1 MVNLRN
7 FIATVHITARPHPH
21 TSFSSDDPI
30 HIIKCLHSCI
40 YAPSSDCPRPSL
52 YLTPIFSSPP
62 SRHLPFNPADT
73 VTGNIHHVKMP
84 CPSCHLSAYHAS
96 APPGGV
102 NRLPWQTHSLLRVPV
117 LHTDI
122 ISGLPWTLPHLITV
136 LLPPLHHHHIRTHT
150 YSTLSLINCSSFNP
164 PAPPP
169 HPSRPLLPLPQ
180 EITSSSRWTHPRL
193 RSQMEA
199 LAVRKP
205 ERVWESV
212 CVPVCVFSL
221 I

>member
-96 APPGGV
+96 APPGGWTGCHGKHIPCWEYLCSTLTSSPV
-102 NRLPWQTHSLLRVPV
+102 CLEPSLTSSPYYSPPSNTTTYVHTH
-117 LHTDI
+117 I
-122 ISGLPWTLPHLITV
+122 
-136 LLPPLHHHHIRTHT
+136 PLF
-150 YSTLSLINCSSFNP
+150 LSLIAALLTP
-164 PAPPP
+164 LPPP
-169 HPSRPLLPLPQ
+169 P
-180 EITSSSRWTHPRL
+180 ITTTSPTSAGNYL
-193 RSQMEA
+193 
-199 LAVRKP
+199 V
-205 ERVWESV
+205 
-212 CVPVCVFSL
+212 
-221 I
+221 